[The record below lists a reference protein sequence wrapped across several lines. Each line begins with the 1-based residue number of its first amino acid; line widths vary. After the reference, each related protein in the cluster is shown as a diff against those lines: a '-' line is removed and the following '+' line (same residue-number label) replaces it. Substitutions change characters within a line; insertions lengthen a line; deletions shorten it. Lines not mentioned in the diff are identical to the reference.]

1 MGLCFS
7 KKKAS
12 SRNSHASKA
21 IPNEKKAEKP
31 SGAAV
36 ESAAVQKQ
44 AVVIIQNARKS
55 ASESAAA
62 EEKVKDKKAE
72 TPTNKVDR
80 KVETCGADPVLVVPV
95 VEEFRPTTVVGS
107 SSCTKEELDA
117 ILIQCGRLSR
127 SSSGNASNGNGG
139 GHRKYSGSK
148 RSYDFDSEKKAEE
161 EEEECGEKPVSRPSP
176 HRRTPGRERSGSR
189 ERGGGGGGGRRVSRS
204 PGRRTE
210 VPASPVATS
219 ERSRQPAKMVAVP
232 ARDKRRGVSPAAP
245 NKRGRETGAVRSASP
260 QPRSPASTT
269 RISNENASYRAP
281 PPNQPQS
288 LSRSSSRKA
297 EQSPYRRSPMKEV
310 DENIL
315 NRTNQ
320 TVNKKKRGGEEGM
333 QKLSQPRTQKS
344 SENGAQVSKGFQK
357 NGAAKAVT
365 NAVKS
370 SNPVTDCVREQLMG
384 CRGRDAPAAEEE
396 TEKASAKVEVQN
408 PRTITRTRSSRR
420 SSRDLDHALG
430 LNQEALLNPNPYASL
445 LLEDIQNQH
454 PDTAFSVPACVSKAF
469 SIVEAV
475 ADLNSGSSEN
485 RSYAGDRFSHNNGSL
500 DGRHGRRGLATEQPF
515 VETEIV
521 AKDDLLEPSL
531 HRYVTMTDLGVGDVE
546 PQESAGSNSV
556 VGQPWASPWEP
567 TNSVDSTDQCWTS
580 RSNNGD
586 EVEQE
591 ARLSSSSYGGL
602 YQWQQQ
608 PQESETRVRRPW
620 GGSSENKRDCYRRTP
635 LHPAGAGAKTG
646 SRSCS
651 LPVSAAA
658 AATT

>member
-55 ASESAAA
+55 ASKSAAA

-310 DENIL
+310 NENIL

-320 TVNKKKRGGEEGM
+320 N
-333 QKLSQPRTQKS
+333 KS

-454 PDTAFSVPACVSKAF
+454 PDAAFSVPACVSKAF

-620 GGSSENKRDCYRRTP
+620 AGSSENKRDCYRRTP